1 MSLGQPGTIMMA
13 KKYIS
18 LFFLFSGLFASA
30 QYNTQDSHAFTA
42 ADSIITIASSA
53 YQPHSF
59 LRRLLMGNNYRD
71 VWKEHVKLPVFYFSR
86 SGFQIKEL
94 GGGMQTKS
102 LHIVDAAGKEWALRT
117 VEKDVAGALPPE

>member
-1 MSLGQPGTIMMA
+1 MMA

-18 LFFLFSGLFASA
+18 LLFLFPGIVASA
-30 QYNTQDSHAFTA
+30 QHGALDSQPFTA
-42 ADSIITIASSA
+42 KDSIITIASSG

-102 LHIVDAAGKEWALRT
+102 LHMVDKTGKEWALRT